1 MAYSPPPLRVRAAAP
16 MGLLGLPP
24 GITFGSEGLSRLTS
38 SGGNHA
44 GFRYL
49 PLILRHLQVAEW
61 TCRFESLLHPTH
73 PSFASKP
80 RTLRC
85 YCLAKSWTCHRIQC
99 SLIGCPPRTSLFTMP
114 SPDSI
119 ARLSNH
125 STAPSG
131 AAFRR
136 TTTKIAIHA
145 MATSKR
151 QPPTNMATRPGFSL
165 TISPG
170 RVGKISEV
178 ISKLFHLSANHI
190 NH

>member
-1 MAYSPPPLRVRAAAP
+1 MPRLEGGLHGLKADSSARADDQDGRHGVMLPVGSAWLNRHVRCSQAHRREPPTSPR
-16 MGLLGLPP
+16 
-24 GITFGSEGLSRLTS
+24 
-38 SGGNHA
+38 
-44 GFRYL
+44 
-49 PLILRHLQVAEW
+49 
-61 TCRFESLLHPTH
+61 
-73 PSFASKP
+73 
-80 RTLRC
+80 
-85 YCLAKSWTCHRIQC
+85 
-99 SLIGCPPRTSLFTMP
+99 P
-114 SPDSI
+114 SPDLI

-136 TTTKIAIHA
+136 TTTKITIHA

-178 ISKLFHLSANHI
+178 VAKLFHLCENHI
-190 NH
+190 TIEPVGQELLQTRER